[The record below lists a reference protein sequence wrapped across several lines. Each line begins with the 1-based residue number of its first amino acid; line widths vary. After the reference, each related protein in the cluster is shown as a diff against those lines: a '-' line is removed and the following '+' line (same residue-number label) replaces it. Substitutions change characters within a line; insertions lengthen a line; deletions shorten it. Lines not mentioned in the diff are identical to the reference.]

1 MKLLKTPFQSLL
13 DFGMNSFYNILYQFY
28 LRCDIMTV
36 YETEEIQKK
45 RDYLVVKS
53 NELVL
58 QTRYQFSMIEQ
69 KTIAY
74 ICSMIRPSVKN
85 QSGYVLDYEFDILE
99 YAHICGI
106 EKNGKLYDDVK
117 RALKGLRD
125 KSMWLTLPN
134 GSETVVGWL
143 DRVTT
148 DKGNGKIQI
157 RIDDRLAPYL
167 FELQSRY
174 LSYGLKNILCMKSQF
189 SIRLYE
195 MFRAYLGLQS
205 ACWDNRA
212 RMTRINTPVPYE
224 WIVDI
229 DELKRKLMVDDIK
242 SYKRDNS
249 VFKRKVLDPAHIE
262 INEFSDISFDFE
274 MLKKGRSFYD

>member
-1 MKLLKTPFQSLL
+1 MYDIEKIQS
-13 DFGMNSFYNILYQFY
+13 
-28 LRCDIMTV
+28 
-36 YETEEIQKK
+36 K

-53 NELVL
+53 NDLVL

-74 ICSMIRPSVKN
+74 VCSMIRPSEKA

-106 EKNGKLYDDVK
+106 ASTGKLYDDVK

-148 DKGNGKIQI
+148 DRGSGKVQI

-205 ACWDNRA
+205 ACCDSRS
-212 RMTRINTPVPYE
+212 RTEKINDPVPYE
-224 WIVDI
+224 WTIDI
-229 DELKRKLMVDDIK
+229 DELKRRLMVDDIK
-242 SYKRDNS
+242 SYQRDNS
-249 VFKRKVLDPAHIE
+249 VFKRKVLDPACIE
-262 INEFSDISFDFE
+262 INQFSDIFVDFE
-274 MLKKGRSFYD
+274 MLKRGRSFYAVKFTIVYKDMHERMEADILTADTLDNGIK

>member
-1 MKLLKTPFQSLL
+1 M
-13 DFGMNSFYNILYQFY
+13 Y
-28 LRCDIMTV
+28 DI
-36 YETEEIQKK
+36 EKNQAK

-53 NELVL
+53 NDLVL

-74 ICSMIRPSVKN
+74 VCSMIRPSEKN

-106 EKNGKLYDDVK
+106 ASTGKLYDDVK

-143 DRVTT
+143 DRVTA
-148 DKGNGKIQI
+148 DKGSGKIKI

-195 MFRAYLGLQS
+195 MFDSRS
-205 ACWDNRA
+205 
-212 RMTRINTPVPYE
+212 RMEKINNPVPYE
-224 WIVDI
+224 WKIDI
-229 DELKRKLMVDDIK
+229 DELKRRLMVDDIK
-242 SYKRDNS
+242 SYQRDNS
-249 VFKRKVLDPAHIE
+249 VFKRKVLDPACIE
-262 INEFSDISFDFE
+262 INQFSDIFVDFE
-274 MLKKGRSFYD
+274 MLKRGRSFYAVRFTVVYKNMRERMEADILTADTLDNGIK

>member
-1 MKLLKTPFQSLL
+1 M
-13 DFGMNSFYNILYQFY
+13 Y
-28 LRCDIMTV
+28 DI
-36 YETEEIQKK
+36 EKNQAK

-53 NELVL
+53 NDLVL

-74 ICSMIRPSVKN
+74 VCSMIRPSEKN

-106 EKNGKLYDDVK
+106 ASTGKLYDDVK

-143 DRVTT
+143 DRVTA
-148 DKGNGKIQI
+148 DKGSGKIKI

-205 ACWDNRA
+205 ACCDSRS
-212 RMTRINTPVPYE
+212 RMEKLNNPVPYE
-224 WIVDI
+224 WTIDI
-229 DELKRKLMVDDIK
+229 DELKRKLMVDNIK
-242 SYKRDNS
+242 SYNSDNS
-249 VFKRKVLDPAHIE
+249 LFRIKVLEPAQSE
-262 INEFSDISFDFE
+262 INQFSDIFVDFE
-274 MLKKGRSFYD
+274 MLKRGRSFYAVRFTVVYKNMRERMEADILTADTLDNGIK

>member
-1 MKLLKTPFQSLL
+1 MDK
-13 DFGMNSFYNILYQFY
+13 
-28 LRCDIMTV
+28 
-36 YETEEIQKK
+36 YEISKVSK
-45 RDYLVVKS
+45 SRDYLVVKS
-53 NELVL
+53 NDLVL

-74 ICSMIRPSVKN
+74 VCSMIRPSEKN
-85 QSGYVLDYEFDILE
+85 QSGYVLDYEFGILE

-106 EKNGKLYDDVK
+106 ASTGKLYDDVK

-148 DKGNGKIQI
+148 DKGSGKIKI

-205 ACWDNRA
+205 ACCDSRS
-212 RMTRINTPVPYE
+212 RMEKLNNPVPYE
-224 WIVDI
+224 WTIDI
-229 DELKRKLMVDDIK
+229 DELKRKLMVDNIK
-242 SYKRDNS
+242 SYNSDNS
-249 VFKRKVLDPAHIE
+249 LFRIKVLEPAQSE
-262 INEFSDISFDFE
+262 INQFSDISFDFE
-274 MLKKGRSFYD
+274 MLKRGRSFYAVRFTVVYKNMRERMEAEIITTDILDNEKITF

>member
-1 MKLLKTPFQSLL
+1 
-13 DFGMNSFYNILYQFY
+13 
-28 LRCDIMTV
+28 MTV
-36 YETEEIQKK
+36 YDAEEIQKK

-74 ICSMIRPSVKN
+74 ICSMIKPSANN
-85 QSGYVLDYEFDILE
+85 QSGYIIDYEFDILE
-99 YAHICGI
+99 YANICGI
-106 EKNGKLYDDVK
+106 ASTGKLYDDVK

-148 DKGNGKIQI
+148 DKRSGKVQI

-205 ACWDNRA
+205 ACCDSRS
-212 RMTRINTPVPYE
+212 RMEKINNPVPYE
-224 WIVDI
+224 WVIDI
-229 DELKRKLMVDDIK
+229 NELKRKLMVDNIK
-242 SYKRDNS
+242 SYQRDNS
-249 VFKRKVLDPAHIE
+249 VFKRKVLDPAQIE
-262 INEFSDISFDFE
+262 INEFSDISLDFE
-274 MLKKGRSFYD
+274 LLKRGRSFYAVKFTIIYKNMRERLEAEIVTSDALNNTI

>member
-1 MKLLKTPFQSLL
+1 M
-13 DFGMNSFYNILYQFY
+13 
-28 LRCDIMTV
+28 CDV
-36 YETEEIQKK
+36 EELQIK

-53 NELVL
+53 NDLVL

-74 ICSMIRPSVKN
+74 VCSMIRPSEKN
-85 QSGYVLDYEFDILE
+85 KSGYVLDYEFDVLE

-106 EKNGKLYDDVK
+106 ASTGKLYDDVK

-148 DKGNGKIQI
+148 DKGSGKIKI

-205 ACWDNRA
+205 ACCDSRS
-212 RMTRINTPVPYE
+212 RMEKINNPVPYE
-224 WIVDI
+224 WTIDI
-229 DELKRKLMVDDIK
+229 DELKRRLMVDDIK
-242 SYKRDNS
+242 SYQRDNS
-249 VFKRKVLDPAHIE
+249 VFKRKVLDPACAE
-262 INEFSDISFDFE
+262 INQFSDISFDFE
-274 MLKKGRSFYD
+274 MLKKGRSFYAVRFTVIYKNMRERMEAESVTTDILDNEKLDF

>member
-1 MKLLKTPFQSLL
+1 MDKNEMEK
-13 DFGMNSFYNILYQFY
+13 
-28 LRCDIMTV
+28 V
-36 YETEEIQKK
+36 KK
-45 RDYLVVKS
+45 SREYLVVKS
-53 NELVL
+53 NDLVL

-74 ICSMIRPSVKN
+74 ICSMIRPSAN
-85 QSGYVLDYEFDILE
+85 NRSGYVLDYEFDILT

-106 EKNGKLYDDVK
+106 ASTGKLYDDVK

-148 DKGNGKIQI
+148 DKETGKIQI

-167 FELQSRY
+167 FELQARY

-195 MFRAYLGLQS
+195 MFRAYIGLQS
-205 ACWDNRA
+205 AIWDNRS
-212 RMTRINTPVPYE
+212 RMAKINDPIPYE
-224 WIVDI
+224 WIIDI
-229 DELKRKLMVDDIK
+229 DELKRKLMVDNIK
-242 SYKRDNS
+242 SYSDSSLFRI
-249 VFKRKVLDPAHIE
+249 KVLEPAHRE
-262 INEFSDISFDFE
+262 INAFSDISFDFE
-274 MLKKGRSFYD
+274 MLKQGKKCYAVKFTIIYKSLLKRSQSDLQTSELLGDTE

>member
-1 MKLLKTPFQSLL
+1 M
-13 DFGMNSFYNILYQFY
+13 
-28 LRCDIMTV
+28 CDV
-36 YETEEIQKK
+36 EELQIK

-53 NELVL
+53 NDLVL

-74 ICSMIRPSVKN
+74 VCSMIRPSEKN
-85 QSGYVLDYEFDILE
+85 KSGYVLDYEFDVLE

-106 EKNGKLYDDVK
+106 ASTGKLYDDVK

-143 DRVTT
+143 DRVTA
-148 DKGNGKIQI
+148 DKGNGKIKI

-205 ACWDNRA
+205 ACCDSRS
-212 RMTRINTPVPYE
+212 RMEKINNPVPYE
-224 WIVDI
+224 WTIDI
-229 DELKRKLMVDDIK
+229 DELKRRLMVADIK
-242 SYKRDNS
+242 SYQRDNS
-249 VFKRKVLDPAHIE
+249 VFKRKVLDPACAE
-262 INEFSDISFDFE
+262 INQFSDISFDFE
-274 MLKKGRSFYD
+274 MLKKGRSFYAVRFTVIYKNMRERMEAESVTTDILDNEKLDF

>member
-1 MKLLKTPFQSLL
+1 M
-13 DFGMNSFYNILYQFY
+13 Y
-28 LRCDIMTV
+28 DI
-36 YETEEIQKK
+36 EKNQAK

-53 NELVL
+53 NDLVL

-74 ICSMIRPSVKN
+74 VCSMIRPSEKN

-106 EKNGKLYDDVK
+106 ASTGKLYDDVK

-148 DKGNGKIQI
+148 DKGSGKIKI

-205 ACWDNRA
+205 ACCDSRS
-212 RMTRINTPVPYE
+212 RMEKLNNPVPYE
-224 WIVDI
+224 WTIDI
-229 DELKRKLMVDDIK
+229 DELKRKLMVDNIK
-242 SYKRDNS
+242 SYNSDNS
-249 VFKRKVLDPAHIE
+249 LFRIKVLEPAQSE
-262 INEFSDISFDFE
+262 INQFSDISFDFE
-274 MLKKGRSFYD
+274 MLKRGRSFYAVRFTVVYKNMRERMEADILTADTLDNGIK

>member
-1 MKLLKTPFQSLL
+1 MTTRESEE
-13 DFGMNSFYNILYQFY
+13 
-28 LRCDIMTV
+28 LR
-36 YETEEIQKK
+36 KK
-45 RDYLVVKS
+45 REYLVVKS
-53 NELVL
+53 NDLVL

-74 ICSMIRPSVKN
+74 ICSMIRPSAN
-85 QSGYVLDYEFDILE
+85 HQSGYVLDYEFDILE
-99 YAHICGI
+99 YVHICGI
-106 EKNGKLYDDVK
+106 KKNGKLYDDVK

-148 DKGNGKIQI
+148 DRLSGKVKI

-174 LSYGLKNILCMKSQF
+174 LSYGLKNVLCMKSRF

-195 MFRAYLGLQS
+195 MFRAYLGLKS
-205 ACWDNRA
+205 SYCDSRSKTAK
-212 RMTRINTPVPYE
+212 INNPVPYE
-224 WIVDI
+224 WIIDI
-229 DELKRKLMVDDIK
+229 DELKIRLMVNDIK
-242 SYKRDNS
+242 AYQRDNS
-249 VFKRKVLDPAHIE
+249 VFKRKVLEPACKE
-262 INEFSDISFDFE
+262 INAFSDIFVDFE
-274 MLKKGRSFYD
+274 MLKSGRSFYAVKFTIIYKNMTQRLKAEIVTNHILEDTN

>member
-1 MKLLKTPFQSLL
+1 MDK
-13 DFGMNSFYNILYQFY
+13 
-28 LRCDIMTV
+28 
-36 YETEEIQKK
+36 YEIGRVSKSRE
-45 RDYLVVKS
+45 YLVVKS
-53 NELVL
+53 NDLVL

-74 ICSMIRPSVKN
+74 ICSMIRPAVNN
-85 QSGYVLDYEFDILE
+85 QNCYVLDYEFDILE
-99 YAHICGI
+99 YAHICNI
-106 EKNGKLYDDVK
+106 ASTGKLYDDVK

-148 DKGNGKIQI
+148 DKGTGKIQI

-167 FELQSRY
+167 FELQNRY
-174 LSYGLKNILCMKSQF
+174 LSYGLKNILCMHSQF

-195 MFRAYLGLQS
+195 MFRAYIGLQS
-205 ACWDNRA
+205 ACGDNRP
-212 RMTRINTPVPYE
+212 RMTRINIPVPYE
-224 WIVDI
+224 WIIDI
-229 DELKRKLMVDDIK
+229 DELKRKLMVDNIK
-242 SYKRDNS
+242 SYTKDNS
-249 VFKRKVLDPAHIE
+249 LFRIKVLEPAHRE

-274 MLKKGRSFYD
+274 MLKRGRSCYAVKFIIIYKNLIERSKVDVKISELLG

>member
-1 MKLLKTPFQSLL
+1 M
-13 DFGMNSFYNILYQFY
+13 
-28 LRCDIMTV
+28 CDV
-36 YETEEIQKK
+36 EELQIK

-53 NELVL
+53 NDLVL

-74 ICSMIRPSVKN
+74 VCSMIRPSEKN
-85 QSGYVLDYEFDILE
+85 KSGYVLDYEFDVLE

-106 EKNGKLYDDVK
+106 ASTGKLYDDVK

-148 DKGNGKIQI
+148 DKGSGKIKI

-205 ACWDNRA
+205 ACCDSRS
-212 RMTRINTPVPYE
+212 RMEKINNPVPYE
-224 WIVDI
+224 WTIDI
-229 DELKRKLMVDDIK
+229 DELKRKLMVDNIK
-242 SYKRDNS
+242 SYNSDNS
-249 VFKRKVLDPAHIE
+249 LFRIKVLEPAQSE
-262 INEFSDISFDFE
+262 INQFSDISFDFE
-274 MLKKGRSFYD
+274 MLKRGRSFYAVRFTVVYKNMRERMEAEIITTDILDNEKITF